1 MTPPVQEHALETPA
15 LGAVGTYSTTV
26 RRGIRAHIDPSDV
39 IALVDVWVLLATLVA
54 VRLVAGG
61 LSVGVGVFG
70 IAALTSVVSPG
81 FFRRKLT
88 VGALD
93 DASEVLRNI
102 GLAYAFASVTALLL
116 HLGGLRQLAVV
127 AVAVTASLLVGRV
140 AGRAIERSL
149 RRSAT
154 SRTVVVGG
162 GAIAR
167 HVIATLKG
175 HREYGLDVIGVVD
188 DDPMFGVDE
197 LGARV
202 LGGTSAL
209 TEVVRSREVDVV
221 VIAYGSTQ
229 QKEMV
234 NEIRSAMEAGA
245 QVWVVPRFFELGSA
259 ATNTN
264 DHLWGLPVVRLH
276 PPARNRPGWI
286 AKRAMD
292 FIVAAASAVI
302 TAPLMALIALAIYF
316 ESRGPILLR
325 QVRVS
330 LDGRPFTLYKFRSM
344 EVRETELEDTE
355 WAADEQRMTRVGR
368 FLRNT
373 SLDEL
378 PQLFNVLRGDMSL
391 VGPRPER
398 PYFVEL
404 FKELYPNYDARH
416 RLPAGITG
424 WAQVHG
430 LKGDTSIEERAAFDN
445 YYVENWSLSQD
456 MKILLKTVGTFFRG

>member
-1 MTPPVQEHALETPA
+1 MTPPVQEHALEAPA
-15 LGAVGTYSTTV
+15 IGAFGSYPVAT
-26 RRGIRAHIDPSDV
+26 RRGVHAWLDPSDV
-39 IALVDVWVLLATLVA
+39 VALVDIWVLLATLVA
-54 VRLVAGG
+54 ARVVAGG
-61 LSVGVGVFG
+61 LTAGMGAFG
-70 IAALTSVVSPG
+70 IAALASVVAPG
-81 FFRRKLT
+81 FFRRNLT

-93 DASEVLRNI
+93 DAGEILRNI
-102 GLAYAFASVTALLL
+102 GLSYAFASFVTLLL
-116 HLGGLRQLAVV
+116 GLGDVRGVAVV
-127 AVAVTASLLVGRV
+127 ATAVTVSLLVGRV
-140 AGRAIERSL
+140 AGRAVERSL

-154 SRTVVVGG
+154 SSTVVVGG

-167 HVIATLKG
+167 HVISTLKA

-202 LGGTSAL
+202 LGATSTL
-209 TEVVRSREVDVV
+209 SEVVRARGVDVV
-221 VIAYGSTQ
+221 IIAYGSTQ
-229 QKEMV
+229 QKDMV
-234 NEIRSAMEAGA
+234 DEIRSAMEAGA

-259 ATNTN
+259 ANTN
-264 DHLWGLPVVRLH
+264 DHLWGLPVVRLQ
-276 PPARNRPGWI
+276 PPARSRPAWI
-286 AKRAMD
+286 AKRAVD
-292 FIVAAASAVI
+292 FVLAALATAISAPVV
-302 TAPLMALIALAIYF
+302 ALIAAAIYV

-344 EVRETELEDTE
+344 HVRETEVEDTE

-424 WAQVHG
+424 WAQIHG